1 MKTTTITLLLL
12 FIFLNLSAQDDI
24 DFSKDKTN
32 ANTQTF
38 GYKQFA
44 GSNALEINF
53 DPGKIFGSNSGDQF
67 NLLNGGIKYRKF
79 SSENKAFRLGLNIS
93 YLRDVMITQQE
104 NDDFDLLELKDKAS
118 IIETALTIGTEKHF
132 NGTKRLSPY
141 IGFQGLL
148 LYKTTSYKEENQDGS
163 SIYYEKFINDED
175 AAGAGHMGVG
185 IGFLAGFDYYFAKHL
200 YLGVE
205 LGYGVSY
212 AKKLKFKYINEDNSD
227 LDFEAESGSTISVSP
242 YLANGNLRLGW
253 IF

>member
-24 DFSKDKTN
+24 DFNKDKTN
-32 ANTQTF
+32 TQTSS
-38 GYKQFA
+38 YKQFA
-44 GSNALEINF
+44 DSNSLEINF

-93 YLRDVMITQQE
+93 YLRDVSISQQE
-104 NDDFDLLELKDKAS
+104 NSDFDLLELKDKVS
-118 IIETALTIGTEKHF
+118 ILETALTIGTEKHF
-132 NGTKRLSPY
+132 KGTKRLSPY
-141 IGFQGLL
+141 VGFQGLI
-148 LYKTTSYKEENQDGS
+148 LYKTTSYKEENQSGS
-163 SIYYEKFINDED
+163 SIYYNQYINDEGS
-175 AAGAGHMGVG
+175 AGAGHMGIG
-185 IGFLAGFDYYFAKHL
+185 IGVLAGFDYYFAKHL

-212 AKKLKFKYINEDNSD
+212 AKKLTAKYINEDDSD
-227 LDFEAESGSTISVSP
+227 LNEEAKNGSTISVSP